1 MMNWKIPMTLLSTP
15 STQAYLKNQRPLI
28 LNTIVR
34 ADQQDAGVGTHQK
47 KWVSDLGDLLFS
59 FAFASQAFN
68 AGTIMVAV
76 SLALLDALDEP
87 LAIKPPNDLI
97 KDGHKCGGILIE
109 QLLIEDEMICL
120 VGIGVNFVEKK
131 VVPASHLQPASFE
144 HILERFQSA
153 FSNYL
158 QTDIQTLIS
167 RYNQH
172 ILWDQLRISYHG
184 HVITTKPLEPDFYC
198 ETSLGRLPWAH
209 LNFEII

>member
-1 MMNWKIPMTLLSTP
+1 MMNWKTPMTLSSTP
-15 STQAYLKNQRPLI
+15 STQGYLKTERPLI

-34 ADQQDAGVGTHQK
+34 ADVQNAGVGTHQK

-87 LAIKPPNDLI
+87 LAIKPPNDI
-97 KDGHKCGGILIE
+97 YKDGQKCGGILIE
-109 QLLIEDEMICL
+109 QLLIEGEMICF
-120 VGIGVNFVEKK
+120 VGIGVNFVEKTA
-131 VVPASHLQPASFE
+131 VTASHLKRASFE
-144 HILERFQSA
+144 PILARFQSA
-153 FSNYL
+153 FSNHL
-158 QTDIQTLIS
+158 QTEIQTLIA

-172 ILWDQLRISYHG
+172 VLWDQLRISYQG
-184 HVITTKPLEPDFYC
+184 QVITTKPLEPDFYC